1 MDMSHLSITKLCC
14 PACFDLHNILSRPLG
29 SDSADFDTD
38 NDNFN
43 NGTDLDDD
51 NFNNGSLDIPGRHTT
66 VYPVLLPAGLDP
78 TVVEK
83 MITRFENYLYREFE
97 RMRPKIKGAPLDPR
111 RASVNSLD
119 TVESESGWSQ
129 HTRDHHLMPDLTQP
143 KNHSFQILK
152 ALPMLKRRL

>member
-29 SDSADFDTD
+29 SNSADFDTD

-43 NGTDLDDD
+43 NG
-51 NFNNGSLDIPGRHTT
+51 SLNIPGRHTT

-78 TVVEK
+78 TIVDK
-83 MITRFENYLYREFE
+83 MITCFENYLYREFE

-111 RASVNSLD
+111 QASVNSLD

-129 HTRDHHLMPDLTQP
+129 HTQDHHLMPDLTQL
-143 KNHSFQILK
+143 KTLSFRILK